1 MKKVLVFFI
10 IVGIIVGIVI
20 GANAVQLKE
29 NEEDLTPSSGEKLQ
43 STEIINELSLALP
56 EVDTLNP
63 LRTKN
68 SYVADVLKLIYEPLV
83 SFDDENQIES
93 SLAVNWAQRD
103 DVTWIIKLR
112 ENVYFHGGEKFT
124 ATDVKYTINTLLNNE
139 IQSKYF
145 ANVSNISSVDLID
158 ENTLVI
164 TLKTKDTYFPSKLTF
179 PIIPEYYFKNEG
191 ILNEDK
197 ANRPIGTGAYQYDSS
212 NDSEIKIIF
221 NKNWWK
227 DSKAKLSTIYL
238 KKYST
243 YNEAIKAFKSSDVDM
258 IFTTIYNWKEKFGF
272 IGVNSHTFESSKY
285 EVIIPNT
292 SKTILKESS
301 VRKAVL
307 SAINRE
313 NMISSLYG
321 GNAYITDIPIASN
334 SKYAT
339 PSMEYDIEKAKQML
353 INAGWL
359 QTKNGWSKDG
369 KNLAFNIIVIKD
381 DSENLSIAKQ
391 IKQDLAE
398 IQIKITINELAQSSF
413 NDSLQKGNFDLALA
427 TLDIKNEYQIQDIVS
442 TGSVYN
448 YAHFSDEKMD
458 GIINMMN
465 ASDGDVYANNME
477 TFKQYYKS
485 EMPYIGLFYKSN
497 IILTNKSVK
506 GEYKGTDFN
515 PYRNIRNFCK

>member
-1 MKKVLVFFI
+1 MKKILVFFI
-10 IVGIIVGIVI
+10 IVGIVVGIVI
-20 GANAVQLKE
+20 GANAVQIKE
-29 NEEDLTPSSGEKLQ
+29 KEEELTPSSGEKVQ
-43 STEIINELSLALP
+43 STGINNELSLALP

-93 SLAVNWAQRD
+93 SLAINWAQRD

-124 ATDVKYTINTLLNNE
+124 AADVKYTINTLLSEE
-139 IQSKYF
+139 IQSKYL

-158 ENTLVI
+158 DSTLVI
-164 TLKTKDTYFPSKLTF
+164 TLKTKDAYFPSKLTF

-191 ILNEDK
+191 ILSEDK
-197 ANRPIGTGAYQYDSS
+197 ADRPIGTGAYQYDSS
-212 NDSEIKIIF
+212 DESEIKIIF

-227 DSKAKLSTIYL
+227 DSNAKLSTISL
-238 KKYST
+238 KRYST

-258 IFTTIYNWKEKFGF
+258 IFTTMHNWKEKFGF

-301 VRKAVL
+301 VRKAIL

-313 NMISSLYG
+313 NIVSNIYEG
-321 GNAYITDIPIASN
+321 DAYITDIPIASN
-334 SKYAT
+334 SKYAS
-339 PSMEYDIEKAKQML
+339 PSMEYDIEKSKQML
-353 INAGWL
+353 INAGWS

-369 KNLAFNIIVIKD
+369 KRLAFNIIVVKD
-381 DSENLSIAKQ
+381 DSEKLNIARQ

-398 IQIKITINELAQSSF
+398 VQIQTTINELTLSSF
-413 NDSLQKGNFDLALA
+413 NENLQKGTFDLAIA

-442 TGSVYN
+442 TGNIYN
-448 YAHFSDEKMD
+448 YARFSDEKMD
-458 GIINMMN
+458 GIISMMN

-477 TFKQYYKS
+477 MFKQYYKS